1 MMRSGIIILLLL
13 AMVPAS
19 ARMYQW
25 SDPDSGRTHFSGEPP
40 AWYRSDANGP
50 RVFVFERGQLVD
62 DTGVAV
68 SAERRRTLR
77 QQALVKAA
85 DDQEAARQRTE
96 QSAALRE
103 QLETGNAALPPQLP
117 QAAAESTLAPGMI
130 GKAPEEI
137 PLTEEQANE
146 LRALVADWEARNE
159 AVNQQQAR
167 GITEPDQP
175 PAATDSDTTS
185 TPPISREE
193 LFRYLDSQAAE

>member
-68 SAERRRTLR
+68 STERRRALR

-85 DDQEAARQRTE
+85 DDQEAARQRAE
-96 QSAALRE
+96 QAAALRE
-103 QLETGNAALPPQLP
+103 QFETGDAALPPLLP
-117 QAAAESTLAPGMI
+117 QAAAEPTPEPATI
-130 GKAPEEI
+130 EKAPEEI
-137 PLTEEQANE
+137 PLTEEQVNE

-159 AVNQQQAR
+159 AANQQQVR

-175 PAATDSDTTS
+175 PAAADPDTTS

-193 LFRYLDSQAAE
+193 LLRYLDSQAAE

>member
-1 MMRSGIIILLLL
+1 MMRSGVIIVLLL

-68 SAERRRTLR
+68 SAEKRRALR

-85 DDQEAARQRTE
+85 DDEETARQRAE
-96 QSAALRE
+96 ESAALRD
-103 QLETGNAALPPQLP
+103 QFDTGNAALPPQLP
-117 QAAAESTLAPGMI
+117 QAAAEPVTIEEAP
-130 GKAPEEI
+130 AEI
-137 PLTEEQANE
+137 QLTEEQVSE

-159 AVNQQQAR
+159 AANQQQIR
-167 GITEPDQP
+167 GITEPGLP
-175 PAATDSDTTS
+175 PAAVDTDTPS

-193 LFRYLDSQAAE
+193 LLRYLDSQAAE